1 MWYLLKVDALV
12 AGVVFAGAAM
22 IILVLLAWPK
32 EKPSEGGSAAGPGKM
47 TFTTASELLPANYC
61 QQGLPLRARW
71 KRTECG
77 KALRLKVKHVDQI
90 HYVSWEIGAH
100 CFLNRTRR
108 R

>member
-47 TFTTASELLPANYC
+47 TFTTASELLPAGTAVEGQMEAN
-61 QQGLPLRARW
+61 GVR
-71 KRTECG
+71 
-77 KALRLKVKHVDQI
+77 
-90 HYVSWEIGAH
+90 
-100 CFLNRTRR
+100 
-108 R
+108 